1 MSREPLGENIGLSL
15 YTYINN
21 NFVNTTDS
29 NGLMYD
35 LGVIFPGAFDGPGVP
50 PSRYLPEYMPPY
62 DCEKAYVYARSKLNT
77 KEELLAWDRYTL
89 YDISGTDILVPSGEV
104 KKIVDNLSGVK
115 QFVENARSKCKKCK
129 TFSDAK
135 PFSGKA
141 ISPWELAIGGLSAD
155 VSVSCMKGCFSYS
168 YTINDY
174 YDFDWHGNWLG
185 LGSDRVGFFNEWGV
199 RGISILEPICGWKKF
214 YHKGV
219 YQETCQ

>member
-1 MSREPLGENIGLSL
+1 M
-15 YTYINN
+15 
-21 NFVNTTDS
+21 
-29 NGLMYD
+29 
-35 LGVIFPGAFDGPGVP
+35 
-50 PSRYLPEYMPPY
+50 
-62 DCEKAYVYARSKLNT
+62 
-77 KEELLAWDRYTL
+77 
-89 YDISGTDILVPSGEV
+89 

-174 YDFDWHGNWLG
+174 YDFDWHGNWLC
-185 LGSDRVGFFNEWGV
+185 LGSDRGGFSTNWGFEV
-199 RGISILEPICGWKKF
+199 LAYWNLYVAGRSFIIRVFIRRHVNND
-214 YHKGV
+214 Y
-219 YQETCQ
+219 

>member
-1 MSREPLGENIGLSL
+1 MISSRKNNLFPKKFKKRKNNHRGDLSSMLWPL
-15 YTYINN
+15 
-21 NFVNTTDS
+21 
-29 NGLMYD
+29 
-35 LGVIFPGAFDGPGVP
+35 
-50 PSRYLPEYMPPY
+50 
-62 DCEKAYVYARSKLNT
+62 
-77 KEELLAWDRYTL
+77 
-89 YDISGTDILVPSGEV
+89 SGEV

-185 LGSDRVGFFNEWGV
+185 LGSDRGGFFNELGV